1 MISNFKCN
9 HCDALFRTDD
19 ESVVVCPRCGSDN
32 VEPINIR
39 RQRYNRW
46 VVIVAGIALIG
57 GIAALFVKLSGLKLV
72 DDDAKKEE
80 KIIVV
85 KELVTIDTTYT
96 DVPVELV
103 KMSLEVKSKISLDA
117 SSGTYSFKTDCRH
130 LPEGAKIEFSLAGF
144 DGKVVAR
151 SSDGSFSQVPPAA
164 DKKGIYTLSAF
175 VAGVADDEQPETI
188 EIAGFDPAPVADAPR
203 MTVAEVQRLL
213 DARDISAIYKP
224 GVGIVKG
231 CQLKYVGLGPDER
244 GPKDIGRL
252 FSHLNL
258 SDWTG
263 VEVVSMTYDSYNRVN
278 TITLKKIE

>member
-32 VEPINIR
+32 VEPINIHR
-39 RQRYNRW
+39 KRYNRW
-46 VVIVAGIALIG
+46 IAIVAGIALIG
-57 GIAALFVKLSGLKLV
+57 GIAALFVVFGHKQV
-72 DDDAKKEE
+72 ENDTEE
-80 KIIVV
+80 VLEV
-85 KELVTIDTTYT
+85 TELVTVDTTYT

-103 KMSLEVKSKISLDA
+103 KMSLEVKSKIRLDA

-130 LPEGAKIEFSLAGF
+130 LPEGAKVEFSLAGF

-151 SSDGSFSQVPPAA
+151 SSDGSFSKVPPAA
-164 DKKGIYTLSAF
+164 DKTGIYTLSAS
-175 VAGVADDEQPETI
+175 VAGIPDDKQPETI

-203 MTVAEVQRLL
+203 MTVAEVQKLL

-258 SDWTG
+258 SDWAG

-278 TITLKKIE
+278 SITLKKIE